1 MNLLYVTSG
10 LGSGPIVDFAATPT
24 NGFAPLTV
32 SFTNTTSGATSYNWA
47 FGDGNTSTATNA
59 VNVYNNP
66 GVYSVRLTA
75 FGPGGS
81 NALTLTNYI
90 TVASSVPPLVSFSGT
105 PTNGFAPLT
114 VSFTNS
120 SVDATSYIWDFGDGN
135 ISTAIHGFNIYTNAG
150 TYTVTLT
157 ASGPGGT
164 RVLALTNYI
173 VAAIPPPLVS
183 FAGSPTIALAPL
195 QVSFTNSTVGATSYN
210 WNFGDGNSSIATNAV
225 NVYTNP
231 GVYTVTLTAFGP
243 GGSNTLALTNY
254 ITAVAPPPP
263 LMAFT
268 GSPTNGL
275 VPLTV
280 NFTNTTTGATNY
292 SWTFG
297 DGKTGATTNASNVYT
312 NAGTYT
318 VTLTAYGPGGS
329 NVLTKTSYITVT
341 NPPPPVVAFVG
352 SPTNGLLP
360 LTVNFT
366 NTTSRATNYIWTFGD
381 GKTGATTNAS
391 NVYTN
396 AGTYTVTL
404 TAYGPGGS
412 NALTKTS
419 YIKVTNAPP
428 PVVAFTGTPTN
439 GFAPMTVIFTNR
451 SSGATNYSWTFGD
464 GKTSAATNASNV
476 YSNAGTYTVTLTAVG
491 RGGSNALTQTN
502 YIVVGVGTNTVPFT
516 STNPIAIN
524 AVGQASPYPAG
535 ILVSNIT
542 ATVAKVTVTLSN
554 FTHTA
559 TPDVDILLVGPGGQK
574 TYLMSDAGS
583 RTGVTNLTFTFDDTA
598 AATLSQTVKLASGTF
613 KPTNYDTNT
622 DLFIAPAPAGAYP
635 TNLAVFK
642 SIDPNGTWQLYV
654 LDDTATNSGT
664 IGSWTLKIGV
674 LAGTVPVLA
683 PAVRAMTQSVL
694 APGSDVQLVGAGVI
708 GGNFSF
714 SFGTANGSP
723 YTVQYKESLSETA
736 WNTLETLVGS
746 GAQHTVIT
754 PLSVSPQRFYRVT
767 SP

>member
-1 MNLLYVTSG
+1 M
-10 LGSGPIVDFAATPT
+10 
-24 NGFAPLTV
+24 
-32 SFTNTTSGATSYNWA
+32 
-47 FGDGNTSTATNA
+47 
-59 VNVYNNP
+59 
-66 GVYSVRLTA
+66 
-75 FGPGGS
+75 
-81 NALTLTNYI
+81 
-90 TVASSVPPLVSFSGT
+90 
-105 PTNGFAPLT
+105 
-114 VSFTNS
+114 
-120 SVDATSYIWDFGDGN
+120 
-135 ISTAIHGFNIYTNAG
+135 
-150 TYTVTLT
+150 
-157 ASGPGGT
+157 
-164 RVLALTNYI
+164 
-173 VAAIPPPLVS
+173 
-183 FAGSPTIALAPL
+183 
-195 QVSFTNSTVGATSYN
+195 
-210 WNFGDGNSSIATNAV
+210 
-225 NVYTNP
+225 
-231 GVYTVTLTAFGP
+231 
-243 GGSNTLALTNY
+243 
-254 ITAVAPPPP
+254 
-263 LMAFT
+263 
-268 GSPTNGL
+268 
-275 VPLTV
+275 
-280 NFTNTTTGATNY
+280 
-292 SWTFG
+292 
-297 DGKTGATTNASNVYT
+297 YT

-329 NVLTKTSYITVT
+329 NALTKTSYIKVT
-341 NPPPPVVAFVG
+341 NLPPPVVAFVG
-352 SPTNGLLP
+352 SPTNGLVP

-574 TYLMSDAGS
+574 TYLMSDAGNKN
-583 RTGVTNLTFTFDDTA
+583 GVTNLTFTFDDTA
-598 AATLSQTVKLASGTF
+598 ASALPSNTKLASGTF

-674 LAGTVPVLA
+674 LAGTTPVLA

-694 APGSDVQLVGAGVI
+694 APGSDVQLVGAGVS

-746 GAQHTVIT
+746 GAQHTVTT
-754 PLSVSPQRFYRVT
+754 PLSASPQRFYRVT